1 MDPREDRTSAVRS
14 RLLSILAIRMQPGA
28 VATNSQASNPTT
40 SLSSVEEP
48 VTGTTQYN
56 SPSLP
61 QIPPLGFGSLGP
73 DETTR
78 RALTPIVEGSIE
90 ANRLPIVE
98 AAVASA
104 SASRPGNS
112 SGANNASVP
121 VPSAPRREE
130 SEGQSSAQIST
141 PSAYSPTEGPSL
153 PVSPPRGR
161 SEESAA
167 NTSIAKPSP
176 EVMASLA
183 GGGSNQRPSID
194 NNGAPDVGRASSP
207 ASVRSLRSSV
217 VSPPSLSPAN
227 SSNPPASVSPALAPP
242 RTPSPR
248 YSILTSPH
256 STKDSPARP
265 NQSFAELAAETLGR
279 QPLTPPTDLHAA
291 PLEPSK
297 LSQDSV
303 QMSTDS
309 SRDTTHGIYEEAGAV
324 YYIHQFEQD
333 SLNTNPEPAQ
343 EGDDRTEIPR
353 PSKYI
358 VPAIAPLRPKTTSPS
373 PPPPPN
379 SARSLLS
386 IDTAHRKPPSQ
397 PLPRTP
403 TLDYGPERRPAGA
416 RAAPV
421 SNHSV
426 TSSTQQPRSTSI
438 RTVGKVPQG
447 NMSQVEDLEAYA
459 AALTFLDQ
467 HDDAPPAPAPTSSAS
482 SAAALQPSHPREEPP
497 AISEPNL
504 PPPTPESENA
514 SVYRSS
520 FAPSKNAMERKART
534 EAQQAAHEAAT
545 HRPGRVTG
553 RPKNKFKSVGTW
565 GDSSEDE
572 EDEEEDEEDVDSD
585 GQPVAPRDDRSVSNY
600 AASVHQRS
608 RVPSPRGPSPLAGAP
623 DALPPT
629 QPMPR
634 PPRNLPPVPVLR
646 GQGTSRAL
654 SVLRVLTPTVLV
666 A

>member
-1 MDPREDRTSAVRS
+1 MDPREDRTSLVRS
-14 RLLSILAIRMQPGA
+14 RLLSILSIRMQPGA
-28 VATNSQASNPTT
+28 VVTKSQTSNPTSFT
-40 SLSSVEEP
+40 DEP
-48 VTGTTQYN
+48 ATGTTQN
-56 SPSLP
+56 ISPSLP
-61 QIPPLGFGSLGP
+61 QIPPHGFGSLDP

-90 ANRLPIVE
+90 ASRLPTVE

-104 SASRPGNS
+104 PRPGNS
-112 SGANNASVP
+112 SGANNPP
-121 VPSAPRREE
+121 VPSSSAPRREE
-130 SEGQSSAQIST
+130 SEGQSSARLST

-176 EVMASLA
+176 EAMVSLA
-183 GGGSNQRPSID
+183 AGGPNQRPSID
-194 NNGAPDVGRASSP
+194 NSNGGTPDVGRVSSP
-207 ASVRSLRSSV
+207 TSVRSLRSSV

-227 SSNPPASVSPALAPP
+227 SSNPPASVSPAQAPP

-265 NQSFAELAAETLGR
+265 NQSFAEIAAETLGR
-279 QPLTPPTDLHAA
+279 QPLTPPADPRAA
-291 PLEPSK
+291 SRLG
-297 LSQDSV
+297 QDSV

-309 SRDTTHGIYEEAGAV
+309 SRDVTHGIHEEAGAV
-324 YYIHQFEQD
+324 YYIHQFERD
-333 SLNTNPEPAQ
+333 SLNTNSEPAQ
-343 EGDDRTEIPR
+343 EEDDKTEIPR
-353 PSKYI
+353 PSQYI
-358 VPAIAPLRPKTTSPS
+358 VPTIAPLRPKTTS

-386 IDTAHRKPPSQ
+386 IDTAHRKPPIQ

-421 SNHSV
+421 SNRQDSV
-426 TSSTQQPRSTSI
+426 TSSAQQPRSTNI
-438 RTVGKVPQG
+438 RTVGNVPQG
-447 NMSQVEDLEAYA
+447 NMSQVEDLEVYA
-459 AALTFLDQ
+459 AALTFLDR
-467 HDDAPPAPAPTSSAS
+467 HDDDAPPAPAPAPSAL
-482 SAAALQPSHPREEPP
+482 SAAALPPSHPNEEPP
-497 AISEPNL
+497 VISEPNL

-514 SVYRSS
+514 SVYKSS

-545 HRPGRVTG
+545 HRPGRVMG

-565 GDSSEDE
+565 QDSSEE
-572 EDEEEDEEDVDSD
+572 EDEEEEDEEDVDSD

-600 AASVHQRS
+600 AASLHQRS
-608 RVPSPRGPSPLAGAP
+608 RVPSPRGPSPLAGAV
-623 DALPPT
+623 DAPPPT

-646 GQGTSRAL
+646 GQGTSHLHYL
-654 SVLRVLTPTVLV
+654 SCMS
-666 A
+666 